1 MAVEL
6 TPPVPDSD
14 KEERLVLIRRQAEEY
29 GRLNK
34 PGIRPAGAPF
44 PQATPQTGYYG
55 RPTLK
60 EPQWKWEIPL
70 YFFVGGAAGAS
81 AVIATVAEWVGHDP
95 ELARHARLVALG
107 SSAISSVLLI
117 KDLGRPDRFLN
128 MLRVFKPQSPMS
140 VGSWILAAFSSAT
153 AAAVFVDL
161 VRSRYGK
168 NFPIAMAGGVSKS
181 LSALFAL
188 PFSNYTGVLIGATA
202 IPVWHRNVKTLPI
215 HFQASGVL
223 ASVSVLELMG
233 YENSKALNAL
243 GLLSSVWESW
253 EGVQLESNR
262 DLKLNPLKYG
272 ASGWITRAG
281 GILSGPLPLGL
292 RIWAAL
298 AKPRR
303 AREIRK
309 AAALAGVAGSLLT
322 RFGWVLAG
330 GASVRQTA
338 GRAGVR

>member
-1 MAVEL
+1 
-6 TPPVPDSD
+6 
-14 KEERLVLIRRQAEEY
+14 
-29 GRLNK
+29 
-34 PGIRPAGAPF
+34 
-44 PQATPQTGYYG
+44 
-55 RPTLK
+55 
-60 EPQWKWEIPL
+60 
-70 YFFVGGAAGAS
+70 
-81 AVIATVAEWVGHDP
+81 
-95 ELARHARLVALG
+95 
-107 SSAISSVLLI
+107 
-117 KDLGRPDRFLN
+117 
-128 MLRVFKPQSPMS
+128 
-140 VGSWILAAFSSAT
+140 
-153 AAAVFVDL
+153 
-161 VRSRYGK
+161 
-168 NFPIAMAGGVSKS
+168 MAGGVSKS